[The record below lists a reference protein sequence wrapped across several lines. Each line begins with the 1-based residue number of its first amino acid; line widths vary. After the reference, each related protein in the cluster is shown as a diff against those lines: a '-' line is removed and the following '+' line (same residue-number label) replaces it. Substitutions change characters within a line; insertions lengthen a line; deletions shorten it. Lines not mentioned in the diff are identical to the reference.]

1 MHFEEHTHVPQ
12 FPVPQAHGRAETE
25 IKGRPNLQFKIRVSE
40 NCDISDGMVE
50 PRKAE
55 ALQITKLHVMRCCAT
70 RIIAAARSGRV
81 AQRRSCP

>member
-12 FPVPQAHGRAETE
+12 FLVPQSTWQSRNGNQ
-25 IKGRPNLQFKIRVSE
+25 GRPNLQFKIRVSE
-40 NCDISDGMVE
+40 KCDIRDGMVE

-55 ALQITKLHVMRCCAT
+55 ALQVTKLHVMRCCAT

-81 AQRRSCP
+81 AQRRSCQ